1 MRPMIFRRTFYPVG
15 QGAFYI
21 EEFEFSQNSK
31 FTIVY
36 DCGSLTL
43 NQEEIKERIED
54 VFCKG
59 HQIDILFI
67 SHFHADHI
75 NGIKAL
81 KEHCKIKKVVIPL
94 IDDEEKT
101 ILKVSNYIE
110 AKDSFEEI
118 IETPEQ
124 YFEGSIII
132 KIKPVDMDSTPKD
145 EDPIEISNIENHTTL
160 SSGKV
165 LKNEEFGY
173 PIWGFIPYN
182 YKQNE
187 RKNQFIKKINF
198 PLKITIDN
206 IEEYKDE
213 LTKAYKAIKGDLNG
227 NSMALYSG
235 PLNNYSF
242 LYYHYRPFF
251 PYYLDSYRLQSG
263 CLYTGDINLKNR
275 GLIKDI
281 KKRLDRFSEFIG
293 TLQVPHHG
301 SEHNFKKTILEIK
314 NIYCAIFSFGV
325 RNSYGHPSCTVIK
338 EVLDKDI
345 IPCLVTEYF
354 GTRVVQEGRF
364 GLRE

>member
-1 MRPMIFRRTFYPVG
+1 MRPMNFRRTFYPVG
-15 QGAFYI
+15 QGAFYV
-21 EEFEFSQNSK
+21 EEFKLSEDSK

-54 VFCKG
+54 VFRKG

-75 NGIKAL
+75 NGIEAL

-124 YFEGSIII
+124 YFKGSIII

-165 LKNEEFGY
+165 LKNEKFGC

-187 RKNQFIKKINF
+187 RKNQFIEKIKF
-198 PLKITIDN
+198 PLKKITIDN
-206 IEEYKDE
+206 IEEYKDK

-242 LYYHYRPFF
+242 LYYHYRPFS
-251 PYYLDSYRLQSG
+251 PYRLDSYRLQSG
-263 CLYTGDINLKNR
+263 CLYTGDINLNEDN
-275 GLIKDI
+275 LVKDI
-281 KKRLDRFSEFIG
+281 NDKLNKVSWFIG

-301 SEHNFKKTILEIK
+301 SRHNFKASILTVG
-314 NIYCAIFSFGV
+314 NISCAIFSFGI
-325 RNSYGHPSCTVIK
+325 RNYYGHPAYSVFYDVK
-338 EVLDKDI
+338 ENGIV
-345 IPCLVTEYF
+345 PYLVTEELK
-354 GTRVVQEGRF
+354 TIVVQEGF
-364 GLRE
+364 LY